1 MSPSWGDTK
10 KGGTAALIL
19 LNEDRTW
26 QNRGFG
32 APHFSIQPYL
42 SLGLSC
48 FNPSAAKWCEDLKAS
63 ATNAAA
69 LLSYP
74 GTFRFPLVL
83 QEPLTNYEERM
94 AVNVSCAAM
103 GQTGPCAPEA
113 VTSGLS
119 GFPCRQVPRERRSKS
134 LTCYVAP
141 WTHFTSIKFLPSN
154 PSIFAHDS
162 PYIVLTSTSTSYLSP
177 KVNDMN

>member
-1 MSPSWGDTK
+1 MV
-10 KGGTAALIL
+10 
-19 LNEDRTW
+19 
-26 QNRGFG
+26 RGFE
-32 APHFSIQPYL
+32 
-42 SLGLSC
+42 GLSYKC
-48 FNPSAAKWCEDLKAS
+48 C
-63 ATNAAA
+63 
-69 LLSYP
+69 
-74 GTFRFPLVL
+74 GTSFVSGYFPLPLVL

-141 WTHFTSIKFLPSN
+141 
-154 PSIFAHDS
+154 
-162 PYIVLTSTSTSYLSP
+162 
-177 KVNDMN
+177 

>member
-1 MSPSWGDTK
+1 MDLRHLT
-10 KGGTAALIL
+10 
-19 LNEDRTW
+19 
-26 QNRGFG
+26 F
-32 APHFSIQPYL
+32 PHNPIYL
-42 SLGLSC
+42 SLGLTC
-48 FNPSAAKWCEDLKAS
+48 FTMKTLMGCRCEDLKAS

-69 LLSYP
+69 VLSYP

-119 GFPCRQVPRERRSKS
+119 GFPCRQVRRER
-134 LTCYVAP
+134 VADP
-141 WTHFTSIKFLPSN
+141 KVSPAMLLEVTIPQSN
-154 PSIFAHDS
+154 
-162 PYIVLTSTSTSYLSP
+162 SYL
-177 KVNDMN
+177 